1 MNSPLQPLQPP
12 SVAVRSATT
21 SDLDA
26 LVPLFDAYRQFYGQ
40 RSDLDMARR
49 FLAERLAR
57 SESHVLLATK
67 RTNATEAALGFAQ
80 LYPTYS
86 SVQCRRTLVLNDL
99 YVAPAN
105 RQQGLALALL
115 DEARRLATLM
125 GAASMSLQTAP
136 SNHQARRLYERFGF
150 LRDDEFL
157 TYFFSLS

>member
-40 RSDLDMARR
+40 RSDLALARR
-49 FLAERLAR
+49 FLSERLAR
-57 SESHVLLATK
+57 SESHVLLATQS
-67 RTNATEAALGFAQ
+67 TDVTEAALGFAQ
-80 LYPTYS
+80 LYPMYS

-105 RQQGLALALL
+105 RQQGVAWALL
-115 DEARRLATLM
+115 DHAGRVATLM
-125 GAASMSLQTAP
+125 GAASMSLQTSP
-136 SNHQARRLYERFGF
+136 SNNQARSLYERFGF
-150 LRDDEFL
+150 VRDDEYL
-157 TYFFSLS
+157 TYFFSLA